1 MHTRDHRESRA
12 ILTTGLVLFL
22 SLPLVSTHT
31 QTKPV
36 DWQPFQFLLGEWIGE
51 GSGSPGQGEGG
62 FTFSFDLQNTI
73 LVRKNYANYT
83 ATKEHPAFSHN
94 DLMVMYQEEGKT
106 RAVYFDNEKHVIN
119 YIVSFSADSNSIIF
133 LSDPV
138 PSAPRFRM
146 TYTKSGTESVKI
158 AFEIAPPGKP
168 ESFAPYIE
176 AAARRKK

>member
-1 MHTRDHRESRA
+1 MPTQSHRESRA
-12 ILTTGLVLFL
+12 ILIAGFIFVLM
-22 SLPLVSTHT
+22 LPRSSVKS
-31 QTKPV
+31 QTMPV
-36 DWQPFQFLLGEWIGE
+36 DWRPFRFLLGEWIGE

-62 FTFSFDLQNTI
+62 FTFSYDLQNTI